1 MHIILWLIRIL
12 PIILFHVTLAKAS
25 FPYYQETFR
34 TVLEGN
40 ITLESGEHFSWEYN
54 APFYLS
60 YSFITVG
67 DDDHDD
73 EKINVFLM
81 SNQQYYVWIN
91 SGKST
96 VSDPPEF
103 IAEGSRLNTNIAE
116 LTGLAVDT
124 LGVHRL
130 VLRNP
135 NNSNKTSITASFHI
149 KFSNTASTQFAAWV
163 LALILLGSIF
173 CCGCFF
179 GSIMYCLLK
188 EEEVEYR
195 PLIRETTPLTR

>member
-1 MHIILWLIRIL
+1 MHIMLWLIRIL

-60 YSFITVG
+60 YSFITA
-67 DDDHDD
+67 DDD

-124 LGVHRL
+124 LGAHRL

-135 NNSNKTSITASFHI
+135 NNSNKTSITASFHV
-149 KFSNTASTQFAAWV
+149 KFSNTAATQFAAWA

-179 GSIMYCLLK
+179 GSIMYCLFK

>member
-1 MHIILWLIRIL
+1 MI
-12 PIILFHVTLAKAS
+12 
-25 FPYYQETFR
+25 E
-34 TVLEGN
+34 
-40 ITLESGEHFSWEYN
+40 
-54 APFYLS
+54 
-60 YSFITVG
+60 
-67 DDDHDD
+67 
-73 EKINVFLM
+73 
-81 SNQQYYVWIN
+81 
-91 SGKST
+91 ST

-124 LGVHRL
+124 LGAHRL

-135 NNSNKTSITASFHI
+135 NNSNKTSITASFHV
-149 KFSNTASTQFAAWV
+149 KFSNTAATQFAAWA

-179 GSIMYCLLK
+179 GSIMYCLFK